1 MQPTPEQAPGL
12 LIVGHGTR
20 DPAGIAEFQ
29 QTVELV
35 SRRLPQVIVEGGF
48 LELAEPTIDA
58 ALGQIAERGA
68 RRFSAAPLVLF
79 AAGHA
84 KQDIPAA
91 LSAAA
96 AKYALPG
103 PSQSPHLGCH
113 SAVIQLSTMRYE
125 EAVGERPAIADAQT
139 LLLMVG
145 RGSTDAEANSE
156 MARFARLR
164 WESRRLGWYETCFAA
179 LTEPS
184 LERALAMAARLPF
197 RRVVVQP
204 HLLFQ
209 GELLRGIRHTVETHA
224 RRWPEIDWVLTEHLG
239 AHELLADVVQEQWE
253 GTRLFKGSGFGVQG
267 SAFS

>member
-1 MQPTPEQAPGL
+1 MSQLNEAPGL

-29 QTVELV
+29 ATVERIA
-35 SRRLPQVIVEGGF
+35 RRLPHAIVEGGF
-48 LELAEPTIDA
+48 LELAEPTIASAYD
-58 ALGQIAERGA
+58 QIVERGA
-68 RRFSAAPLVLF
+68 HQITAAPLVLF

-91 LSAAA
+91 LAAAA
-96 AKYALPG
+96 AKQGRPKPIQL
-103 PSQSPHLGCH
+103 PHLGCH
-113 SAVIQLSTMRYE
+113 PALVKLSVQRFADAVAQQQE
-125 EAVGERPAIADAQT
+125 IADSQT

-164 WESRRLGWYETCFAA
+164 WEARRVGWYETCFAA
-179 LTEPS
+179 LTEPR
-184 LERALAMAARLPF
+184 LDRAIALCARLPF

-209 GELLRGIRHTVETHA
+209 GELLRGIRHTIETQS
-224 RRWPEIDWVLTEHLG
+224 RRRPDIEWLLTEHLG
-239 AHELLADVVQEQWE
+239 PDELLVDAVVEQM
-253 GTRLFKGSGFGVQG
+253 RVRGSGFRVQ
-267 SAFS
+267 